1 MSGALTNLVAFIVA
15 ISVLVAVHEFGHYIV
30 GRWCG
35 MKVLRFSIGFGKPIW
50 TWIGGKDRTE
60 YCLSNI
66 PLGGYVKF
74 LDEREGPV
82 DEADRGRAFNH
93 RPIPARIVVLLAGP
107 AFNFLFA
114 LVAYWVLSMQGV
126 PTLRPVIGEVQPDSY
141 AAAAGLESNV
151 LLIRV
156 GDQAIDDWGTAS
168 LSILDEMVAT
178 GQVPMVVQDVFGE
191 ERAVTIDVGEDRAR
205 LTEPGRL
212 FEGLGF
218 MPGQPLAAGLESN
231 VLLIRVGYQAID
243 DWGTASLSILD
254 EMVATGQVPMV
265 VQDVF
270 GEERAVTIDVG
281 EDRARLTEP
290 GRLFEGLG
298 FMPGQPLAIAE
309 QVTAGAA
316 AEQAGMLPGDR
327 IISVNGEDTLT
338 FNDMAAVIVAL
349 PDRTVPIGVVRDGLR
364 QTLYVDV
371 TAVETADGVVGRI
384 GIASRYLK
392 QFGAVAAVF
401 ESFSRTAREATFTVR
416 MLWNMVTREVS
427 IKNISGPISIAQ
439 FVGDS
444 ARAGFSYVLTI
455 LALISIS
462 LGVLNLLPIPMLDG
476 GQIVYQTVE
485 WIKGSPMS
493 DRAQMFGQQVG
504 ILAIL
509 LLMSFAFYNDIAR
522 LLS

>member
-15 ISVLVAVHEFGHYIV
+15 ISILVAVHEFGHYIV

-60 YCLSNI
+60 YCVSNI

-82 DEADRGRAFNH
+82 ADADRGRAFNH
-93 RPIPARIVVLLAGP
+93 RPIPARITVLLAGP

-126 PTLRPVIGEVQPDSY
+126 PTIRPVIGEVMPDSY
-141 AAAAGLESNV
+141 AAAAGLESN
-151 LLIRV
+151 LLLVGV
-156 GDQAIDDWGTAS
+156 GDQAVDNWGTAS
-168 LSILDEMVAT
+168 LSILDEMVST
-178 GQVPMVVQDVFGE
+178 GQVPLRVQDVYGS
-191 ERAVTIDVGEDRAR
+191 ERAVTIDVGEDRTR
-205 LTEPGRL
+205 LTEPG
-212 FEGLGF
+212 
-218 MPGQPLAAGLESN
+218 
-231 VLLIRVGYQAID
+231 I
-243 DWGTASLSILD
+243 
-254 EMVATGQVPMV
+254 
-265 VQDVF
+265 
-270 GEERAVTIDVG
+270 
-281 EDRARLTEP
+281 
-290 GRLFEGLG
+290 LFEGLG

-309 QVTAGAA
+309 QLTPGAA

-327 IISVNGEDTLT
+327 IISVNGENTVT
-338 FNDMAAVIVAL
+338 FGDMAAVIVAL
-349 PDRTVPIGVVRDGLR
+349 PDRTVPIGIVRDGRR

-371 TAVETADGVVGRI
+371 AAVETPDGVVGRI
-384 GIASRYLK
+384 GVASRYLK
-392 QFGAVAAVF
+392 QFGAIPAVF
-401 ESFSRTAREATFTVR
+401 ESFSRTARETTFTVR
-416 MLWNMVTREVS
+416 MLWKMVTREVS

-522 LLS
+522 LFN